1 MNKYVPIVMT
11 THGRVTT
18 LDSLYTQP
26 LTVDLQWNTADP
38 LVVTLVTD
46 PDGHPVTW
54 IIAREM
60 LAMGMQTEIT
70 PECGDIDVLP
80 RTPGFPK
87 TMMVVLR
94 DSDSRTAGIILDRV
108 DIAMFL
114 QRTFETVPLGK
125 ERIDLDA
132 ALAQLLDEEAAS

>member
-1 MNKYVPIVMT
+1 MNKYVSVATT

-60 LAMGMQTEIT
+60 LAMGMQTAIT
-70 PECGDIDVLP
+70 PKHGDVAVLP

-87 TMMVVLR
+87 TMMVILKAGAQQ
-94 DSDSRTAGIILDRV
+94 AGIILDRV

>member
-1 MNKYVPIVMT
+1 MNEYVSVATT

-26 LTVDLQWNTADP
+26 LTVDLRWNTADP

-60 LAMGMQTEIT
+60 LAMGMQTAIT
-70 PECGDIDVLP
+70 PKYGDVAVLP

-87 TMMVVLR
+87 TMMVILR
-94 DSDSRTAGIILDRV
+94 SGDSQQAGIILDRV

-114 QRTFETVPLGK
+114 QRTFEAVPLGA
-125 ERIDLDA
+125 ERIDFDA
-132 ALAQLLDEEAAS
+132 ALEQLLREAS